1 MNFLCEVFGCSFRKG
16 TSSLWSNSWHISQVL
31 CKQRYT
37 MALWWP
43 FLIRILYKLL
53 VHCQLF
59 GEVIIKELFSIR
71 SEFSFFSIQWCQ
83 SSLKVKVKSLSCV
96 QLFVIPWTVAYQA
109 PLSMGFSR
117 QEYWNELPFPSP
129 EDLPNPVIEPGSP
142 TLQADS
148 LLSERQENP
157 WERDKESR
165 IKRSS
170 DWTLKNGR
178 TESNILHKLCSLST
192 NPSPVAKW
200 LERQGLLF

>member
-71 SEFSFFSIQWCQ
+71 SEFSFFFHSVMPKQLESESEVTQLCPTLCSPTDCILQG
-83 SSLKVKVKSLSCV
+83 SSVHGIFQARILEWITVTFFMRSPWPRDQIWVITLLMDSLTS
-96 QLFVIPWTVAYQA
+96 
-109 PLSMGFSR
+109 
-117 QEYWNELPFPSP
+117 ELPGK
-129 EDLPNPVIEPGSP
+129 LM
-142 TLQADS
+142 
-148 LLSERQENP
+148 
-157 WERDKESR
+157 R
-165 IKRSS
+165 IIFSGGNRV
-170 DWTLKNGR
+170 T
-178 TESNILHKLCSLST
+178 
-192 NPSPVAKW
+192 
-200 LERQGLLF
+200 